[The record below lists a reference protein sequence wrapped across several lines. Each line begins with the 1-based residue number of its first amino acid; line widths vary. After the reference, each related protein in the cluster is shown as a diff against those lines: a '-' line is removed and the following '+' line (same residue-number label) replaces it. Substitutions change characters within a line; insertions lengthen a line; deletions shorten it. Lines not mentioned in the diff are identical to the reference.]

1 VATLSDPMT
10 LAPMERGRVLT
21 VPEGSMML
29 APRTPLEPGR
39 VLELAKLLYDGGMC
53 NKHITKPAQ
62 LAARIIAGHEVGL
75 KPVQSVNW
83 IAIMGGRAVIWGDA
97 ALALVRTSGMLD
109 GDITETYEGEG
120 DERRAVCVS
129 KRKGAAEPRTTTFSV
144 ADAKKAGLWG
154 KQGPWTD
161 YPERQLMW
169 RARGWNLRDNFNE
182 VLCGLGIA
190 EEEMD
195 VPQPVRQLNV
205 PAPLPPTAAEQV
217 EDATAQAAEPKAD
230 EATIKE
236 IAVARPGWLRAKGID
251 AADPAAVAEAWGE
264 LLGTYGVTSAKHLPA
279 SKARELLKSLREQS
293 HQQEVKEVFN
303 AA

>member
-1 VATLSDPMT
+1 MAKLNPMT
-10 LAPMERGRVLT
+10 LTPFESGPMMP
-21 VPEGSMML
+21 VPEGAIML
-29 APRTPLEPGR
+29 PRASLDPDR
-39 VLELAKLLYDGGMC
+39 VLALAKLLYDGGMC

-62 LAARIIAGHEVGL
+62 LAARIFAGHEVGL

-97 ALALVRTSGMLD
+97 ALALVRMSGMLD

-120 DERRAVCVS
+120 DERRAVCVT
-129 KRKGAAEPRTTTFSV
+129 KRKGAVCQRVTTFSV

-154 KQGPWTD
+154 KQGPWTE
-161 YPERQLMW
+161 YPDRQLMW
-169 RARGWNLRDNFNE
+169 RARGWNLRDNFND

-205 PAPLPPTAAEQV
+205 PAPLPPTAAEAV
-217 EDATAQAAEPKAD
+217 EDATAQPAEPKAD

-251 AADPAAVAEAWGE
+251 AADETAVAEAWGE

-279 SKARELLKSLREQS
+279 SKARELLAKVRHES
-293 HQQEVKEVFN
+293 HQQEVKEVFS

>member
-1 VATLSDPMT
+1 VADPMT
-10 LAPMERGRVLT
+10 L
-21 VPEGSMML
+21 
-29 APRTPLEPGR
+29 TPLEHGR
-39 VLELAKLLYDGGMC
+39 LMPMPEGAVLMPPVRAPLDPARVMALAQILYDGGMT
-53 NKHITKPAQ
+53 NKSMNKPAH

-97 ALALVRTSGMLD
+97 ALALIRTSGMLD

-120 DERRAVCVS
+120 DERRAVCVT
-129 KRKGAAEPRTTTFSV
+129 KRKGAAEPRVTTFSV
-144 ADAKKAGLWG
+144 ADAKTAGLWG

-169 RARGWNLRDNFNE
+169 RARGWNLRDNFND

-195 VPQPVRQLNV
+195 VPQPVPAKAVQL
-205 PAPLPPTAAEQV
+205 PKQLPPTAPHA
-217 EDATAQAAEPKAD
+217 EDAVFEEAKAD
-230 EATIKE
+230 DATINE
-236 IAVARPGWLRAKGID
+236 IAIARPGWLRSKGID
-251 AADPAAVAEAWGE
+251 ASDDTAVAEAWGE

-279 SKARELLKSLREQS
+279 SKAKELLKSLREHS